1 MHLYLLAAGNKV
13 PKVCGQRHCGWEALF
28 TAYSVGLRKVDVI
41 LLKSELVEDGR
52 SHFLEV

>member
-13 PKVCGQRHCGWEALF
+13 PKVCGQRHCGGEALF